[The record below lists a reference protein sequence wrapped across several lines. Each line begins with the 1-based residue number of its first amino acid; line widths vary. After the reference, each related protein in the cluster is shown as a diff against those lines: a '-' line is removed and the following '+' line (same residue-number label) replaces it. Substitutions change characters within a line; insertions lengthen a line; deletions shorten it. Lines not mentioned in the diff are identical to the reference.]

1 MFLSV
6 HPARYSRA
14 AKARPGYKVV
24 SLRYQQAR
32 GLVHN
37 TLVSEPVHTH
47 LISATPAVGT
57 AALISPASESYLL
70 QCIGLIAQHMSADPA
85 AHPESASSS
94 RASAEHAFSVLYDHT
109 VQRVHALVKRYVKD
123 DGVAQEVTEDVF
135 FMAWSQAARFDVTR
149 GNPIAWLLTIARSK
163 ALDVWR
169 QQASQKVHFDSDTT
183 DDLLAET
190 SARGTPLDLLEAV
203 DQKNA
208 LHAALAQVSPA
219 ARQMLSL
226 AFFQGLT
233 HSEISEH
240 LKTPLGTVKTTLRR
254 ALLSMREILQT
265 QCATE
270 LPAGLLVEE

>member
-1 MFLSV
+1 MSVNV
-6 HPARYSRA
+6 HPARYRRA
-14 AKARPGYKVV
+14 TQAHLGYKVAG
-24 SLRYQQAR
+24 LCYQKAR

-47 LISATPAVGT
+47 LISVAPAVGT
-57 AALISPASESYLL
+57 AALLSPASEGYLL

-123 DGVAQEVTEDVF
+123 DSAAQEVTEDVF

-163 ALDVWR
+163 ALDAWR
-169 QQASQKVHFDSDTT
+169 QQAAQKVHFDSDAT

-190 SARGTPLDLLEAV
+190 SAQGTPLDLLEAV

-240 LKTPLGTVKTTLRR
+240 LTTPLGTVKTTLRR